1 MSDDTRSDNQ
11 DELPSV
17 CQRSQRPHPSEF
29 RWSRHWLPE
38 LRQLRSRR
46 RRMGSAPEGL
56 SAGTRRGAGK
66 GGIAQ
71 RFRSMADDQKRLLL
85 ILGAA
90 TARTYPRRSNAH

>member
-1 MSDDTRSDNQ
+1 
-11 DELPSV
+11 
-17 CQRSQRPHPSEF
+17 
-29 RWSRHWLPE
+29 
-38 LRQLRSRR
+38 
-46 RRMGSAPEGL
+46 MGSAPEGL